1 MRTVSAS
8 ARAFFIRQYDWLLI
22 VPAVLLSFIGLVTM
36 NAFTGHSVF
45 FERQALWILAGVCA
59 MIAVSFVD
67 VRSLYRTSIIMA
79 LYLGTLAALVLVL
92 LFGTVVMGAQ
102 NRFDLGWF
110 ALQPSDPAQFVLVL
124 VLAKYFARRH
134 VEIAHLQH
142 IVVSGAYVGVVFA
155 LLFVQPDFGSA
166 AIVFAM
172 WLGTV
177 LVAGISKKH
186 LMAVFAIGLTAGACL
201 WFFGFAEYQKER
213 ILTFLDPLADIRGAG
228 YNAYQSTIAVG
239 SGGLFGKGIG
249 NGSQS
254 KLEFLPEYETD
265 FIFAA
270 IAEEWGL
277 AGVGIVIV
285 LFGTLFWRL
294 VVHARYGASNFETL
308 ICVGIILWFL
318 AHTALHIG
326 MNVGLLPVTGTIIP
340 FLSYGGSHL
349 VTEFAAIGLVLAMA
363 RYERPVRHEDLTRL
377 VEGFEGA

>member
-1 MRTVSAS
+1 M
-8 ARAFFIRQYDWLLI
+8 RQYDWLLV
-22 VPAVLLSFIGLVTM
+22 VPAILLSLIGLVTM
-36 NAFTGHSVF
+36 NTFMGHSVF
-45 FERQALWILAGVCA
+45 FERQAWWILAGLCA
-59 MIAVSFVD
+59 MVAVSFVD

-79 LYLGTLAALVLVL
+79 LYLGTLVALVLVL

-110 ALQPSDPAQFVLVL
+110 ALQPSDPAQLVLVL
-124 VLAKYFARRH
+124 VFAKYFARRH
-134 VEIAHLQH
+134 IEIAHMKH
-142 IVVSGAYVGVVFA
+142 IVVSGAYVGVLFV
-155 LLFVQPDFGSA
+155 LLFLQPDFGSA
-166 AIVFAM
+166 AIIFAM

-186 LMAVFAIGLTAGACL
+186 LMAVFALGLTAGACL

-213 ILTFLDPLADIRGAG
+213 ILTFLDPLADVRGAG

-239 SGGLFGKGIG
+239 SGGLLGKGIG

-270 IAEEWGL
+270 VAEEWGL
-277 AGVGIVIV
+277 VGVCIIGM
-285 LFGTLFWRL
+285 LFGVLFWRL
-294 VVHARYGASNFETL
+294 MVHARYGASNFETL

-363 RYERPVRHEDLTRL
+363 RYERPVRHEDLGRF